1 MCLLLLLPL
10 LLNAFRM
17 EKKESLLETWILQH
31 RIESFTKMK
40 GEAAVVILDALTS
53 ESIFIFNENLAGERG
68 FPPGSL
74 VKIFS
79 SAMLHIQGKMEQ
91 SFSCRGKYY
100 PPGEILTD
108 EDSRIFHLP
117 RDAKKNRYFRCSL
130 RRGHG
135 TCNLEKALMVSCN
148 TYFLTSAEKNRDL
161 VEQTAELWDLDM
173 ISKKWH
179 DRLRGSGEF
188 HVTSFRKQA
197 SVLGEGG
204 LLLFSPLEVGRLYRR
219 FLTSPEETKKRIP
232 DDTRRFLLEGLKR
245 VVQEG
250 TLKKLVSNNREI
262 DLIGGKTG
270 TATWFGE
277 RYRTHGWNVIFF
289 RYRKSNYILVTFVMR
304 GSGGGAARELS
315 EIVLNHLKI
324 RRINSFDR

>member
-1 MCLLLLLPL
+1 MD
-10 LLNAFRM
+10 F
-17 EKKESLLETWILQH
+17 
-31 RIESFTKMK
+31 SF
-40 GEAAVVILDALTS
+40 
-53 ESIFIFNENLAGERG
+53 
-68 FPPGSL
+68 FPPG
-74 VKIFS
+74 
-79 SAMLHIQGKMEQ
+79 G
-91 SFSCRGKYY
+91 
-100 PPGEILTD
+100 GEA
-108 EDSRIFHLP
+108 LP
-117 RDAKKNRYFRCSL
+117 QVFNF
-130 RRGHG
+130 
-135 TCNLEKALMVSCN
+135 
-148 TYFLTSAEKNRDL
+148 
-161 VEQTAELWDLDM
+161 
-173 ISKKWH
+173 
-179 DRLRGSGEF
+179 
-188 HVTSFRKQA
+188 
-197 SVLGEGG
+197 
-204 LLLFSPLEVGRLYRR
+204 
-219 FLTSPEETKKRIP
+219 PEETKKRIP